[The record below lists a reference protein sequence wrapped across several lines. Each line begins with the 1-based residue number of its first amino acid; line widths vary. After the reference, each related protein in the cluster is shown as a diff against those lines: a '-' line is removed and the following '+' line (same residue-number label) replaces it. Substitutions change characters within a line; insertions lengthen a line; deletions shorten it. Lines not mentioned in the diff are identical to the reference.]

1 LSWLKSQ
8 SELSIGL
15 HVNLTYGPAILTS
28 CLTTKEGIFKHS
40 FSSLAIKSF
49 CYPSFRRAIKDEVV
63 AQYDRITNNSF
74 EITHID
80 SHRHVHLIPWLFPL
94 IYNLTSKRYAKR
106 IRLINEN
113 PLQSFK
119 LFNNAVFIKNGGLL
133 KWLVLQFCSMFLR
146 RCYKIKS
153 HSNSSSVAFTGCAV
167 RSFIHEAQV
176 QKGFELI
183 VHPSFPDE
191 DLQEEFYDHAEK
203 AYRLDAKRWE
213 EYDALKKCVMKKS
226 NI

>member
-1 LSWLKSQ
+1 M
-8 SELSIGL
+8 
-15 HVNLTYGPAILTS
+15 
-28 CLTTKEGIFKHS
+28 
-40 FSSLAIKSF
+40 
-49 CYPSFRRAIKDEVV
+49 
-63 AQYDRITNNSF
+63 
-74 EITHID
+74 
-80 SHRHVHLIPWLFPL
+80 
-94 IYNLTSKRYAKR
+94 
-106 IRLINEN
+106 
-113 PLQSFK
+113 
-119 LFNNAVFIKNGGLL
+119 FI
-133 KWLVLQFCSMFLR
+133 R

-191 DLQEEFYDHAEK
+191 DLHEEFYDHAEK